1 MDFLGDYTLHTYLHL
16 RQTGTARNSTMLPFQ
31 EVQSIFAHMLKAI
44 AHCHAH
50 HVCHRDIK
58 FKNAMINSDGRVTM
72 VDFGLAV
79 HVAPGQELHDSCGT
93 VPFAAPEVLICS
105 PSKGYDGTAA
115 DIWSLAIC
123 LIEMLCGLGTVESIV
138 GLTQD
143 DVSNFEHIAS
153 QCLLLCTEYVH
164 QLVLSYAGKDVQGV
178 HRDSLT
184 KVMRCV
190 FLENS
195 KTRMTVREIGSL
207 EAFSAQTGP
216 LPKPV
221 SRRHEDSVRADEDAR
236 SHSTGHQ
243 VDGEADSL
251 ALRFEDVKAAVIEEV
266 QNVQVIDVHTH
277 LLPPSHGKLMLWGI
291 DELLTYHYLVSE
303 YFMVGVITTLQK
315 LGLGDLSDL
324 KGIRAWFAAQDL
336 DEHVDRVFRLAR
348 VRYAVMTNIPYVE
361 DEAQH
366 WRVATPKPVTPRL
379 RTALRIDSFLK
390 GDWASVSQALKADG
404 LEETLEGAKQ
414 YLRKW
419 AQIYKPEYMM
429 ASTPHDW
436 RYPEP
441 AAAASMKPLVRAFAG
456 FGASELLEQV
466 VAPVCEELSLP
477 IALKLGAWRGMSPE
491 LNPCCGGDGV
501 ASADIASLQ
510 ALCAKFPRVK
520 FLATVLS
527 RANQHEVTVVAQKTR
542 NLHLYGCWWYC
553 NNPSI
558 IEELT
563 KMRVELLGTAFTAQ
577 HSDCR
582 VLEQMLY
589 KWEHSRE
596 VIGQALGPY
605 YERLVRRGWR
615 LTRGELRRDV
625 QLLLAGSYEAF
636 MAR

>member
-1 MDFLGDYTLHTYLHL
+1 M
-16 RQTGTARNSTMLPFQ
+16 
-31 EVQSIFAHMLKAI
+31 
-44 AHCHAH
+44 
-50 HVCHRDIK
+50 
-58 FKNAMINSDGRVTM
+58 
-72 VDFGLAV
+72 
-79 HVAPGQELHDSCGT
+79 
-93 VPFAAPEVLICS
+93 
-105 PSKGYDGTAA
+105 
-115 DIWSLAIC
+115 
-123 LIEMLCGLGTVESIV
+123 
-138 GLTQD
+138 
-143 DVSNFEHIAS
+143 
-153 QCLLLCTEYVH
+153 
-164 QLVLSYAGKDVQGV
+164 
-178 HRDSLT
+178 
-184 KVMRCV
+184 
-190 FLENS
+190 
-195 KTRMTVREIGSL
+195 
-207 EAFSAQTGP
+207 
-216 LPKPV
+216 
-221 SRRHEDSVRADEDAR
+221 
-236 SHSTGHQ
+236 
-243 VDGEADSL
+243 ADSDVL
-251 ALRFEDVKAAVIEEV
+251 TVEDVKAAVIEEV

-303 YFMVGVITTLQK
+303 YFMVAPAEMTHKVFFALSKEQQADHVWQGLFIDRTPISEACQGVITTLQK
-315 LGLGDLSDL
+315 LGLGDLSASRDL

-390 GDWASVSQALKADG
+390 GDWASVSQALKAEG
-404 LEETLEGAKQ
+404 LEETLDGAKQ

-596 VIGQALGPY
+596 ASRMKSNLEAGKRHWPGPGPLL
-605 YERLVRRGWR
+605 RATCAPGLAPDPRRAEAGRPAAPGW
-615 LTRGELRRDV
+615 
-625 QLLLAGSYEAF
+625 LL
-636 MAR
+636 